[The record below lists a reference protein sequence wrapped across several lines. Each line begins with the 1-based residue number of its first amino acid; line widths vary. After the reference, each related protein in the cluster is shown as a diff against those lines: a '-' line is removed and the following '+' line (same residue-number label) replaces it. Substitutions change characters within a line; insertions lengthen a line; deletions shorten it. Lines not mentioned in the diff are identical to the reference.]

1 MLDYTKEELEEW
13 LEKIED
19 VNKKVIIHSII
30 PNLIRLK
37 TSLTEM

>member
-30 PNLIRLK
+30 SKLIRLK